1 MLNKEFVN
9 LRTSGIEDQ
18 VVLYLILSKAVVEAR
33 ASGKNQVVHYYMLNK
48 TDDKARTL
56 GKDQVVFYLM
66 LNKFVKV
73 RRTLVKIKLSLCL
86 YITCSTRQFSRLEL
100 QVDIKLLIRF
110 SIKLF
115 LLLSAHSE
123 FILN

>member
-1 MLNKEFVN
+1 MLNKEVVN

-48 TDDKARTL
+48 TDVKARTL

-66 LNKFVKV
+66 LNN
-73 RRTLVKIKLSLCL
+73 KI
-86 YITCSTRQFSRLEL
+86 
-100 QVDIKLLIRF
+100 
-110 SIKLF
+110 
-115 LLLSAHSE
+115 
-123 FILN
+123 